1 MLPAG
6 HPDIAAKETPMPT
19 VAVAEL
25 RVLMREL
32 LIGIGTPPDVA
43 GMVGDSLVDA
53 NLAGHDS
60 HGVIRILHYLEMC
73 EAGKVFPTA
82 EPELIREH
90 GATVTIDGKWGWGQR
105 SMWMATNAACE
116 RARQFGLGAAVVVNS
131 YHIGRVAPYVE
142 HLARQGMIGLAMA
155 NAGRAVAPFGG
166 RQRVLGTN
174 PIAWAVPCG
183 DESEPISLDV
193 ATAFIAEGKVRVA
206 RAREVECPSGALMD
220 ADGFPT
226 LNPNAFYDGGA
237 LNAFGA
243 HKGSGFSI
251 LAQMVGVGLAGAH
264 PDLLAQHRGGN
275 GPLILAIDVSAFVE
289 PATFCERVQGQAT
302 EIRNCAP
309 AAGVEAVLMPGDPEL
324 VLRVER
330 ERDGIPVPDSTWAAL
345 QELRTRLVETTV

>member
-1 MLPAG
+1 
-6 HPDIAAKETPMPT
+6 MPT
-19 VAVAEL
+19 VPVADL
-25 RVLMREL
+25 RILMREL
-32 LIGIGTPPDVA
+32 LIGVGTPEDVA
-43 GMVGDSLVDA
+43 EMVGNSLVDA

-60 HGVIRILHYLEMC
+60 HGVIRVLHYIEMC

-82 EPELIREH
+82 EPEVIREH

-105 SMWMATNAACE
+105 SMWLATNAACE

-142 HLARQGMIGLAMA
+142 HLARQGMIGLAMS
-155 NAGRAVAPFGG
+155 NAGRAVAPYGG
-166 RQRVLGTN
+166 RQRVMGTN

-193 ATAFIAEGKVRVA
+193 ATAFIAEGKLRVA
-206 RAREVECPSGALMD
+206 RAKEVECPPGAVID
-220 ADGFPT
+220 ADGFPSV
-226 LNPNAFYDGGA
+226 NPNAFYDGGA

-275 GPLILAIDVSAFVE
+275 GPLVLAIDVSAFVE
-289 PATFCERVQGQAT
+289 PATFCERVQEQAA
-302 EIRNCAP
+302 EIRNSAP

-324 VLRVER
+324 ALRVER
-330 ERDGIPVPDSTWAAL
+330 ERDGIPVAESTWAAL
-345 QELRTRLVETTV
+345 QALRARLAGTTV